1 MKTVGELAKELR
13 TLTGEARSMAVSE
26 LASDPRKSVQDLLR
40 RIKREEE
47 RLSGEQERV
56 EGLRAYELSL
66 AHGRTFCGIDEAG
79 RGPLAGPVVAAAVIM
94 PLDGPLILRV
104 NDSKKVP
111 ETVREQL
118 YDKILEHALSVGVGI
133 VSAERIDEINILQA
147 TYEAMRQ
154 AVARLNPVPELLIN
168 DAVTIPGLAMRQL
181 AVIKGDA
188 KCYSIA
194 AASIIAKVTRD
205 RIMRDYEELYPGYD
219 FARNKGYGSAEHIQ
233 AIREKGLCPIHRKSF
248 TGHFT

>member
-13 TLTGEARSMAVSE
+13 TLTGEARSRAVSE

-40 RIKREEE
+40 RIQREDEK
-47 RLSGEQERV
+47 LSGEQARV

-66 AHGRTFCGIDEAG
+66 AHGQIFCGIDEAG

-233 AIREKGLCPIHRKSF
+233 AIREKGLSPIHRKSF

>member
-79 RGPLAGPVVAAAVIM
+79 RGPLAGPVGAAAVIM